1 MRNTLF
7 LFLAQTRLFWQVRRA
22 FSRLAFINYR
32 MLFGIKSRIR
42 EESATTKSLLSLL
55 GLIRGQLVVVIIV
68 AIVLQITNLYFV
80 SLFTGIGFTIP
91 KESYYGT
98 LLTAFTSI
106 GGIFIGFYY
115 AAISVVCSA
124 IYAKVPNNIRDLLAQ
139 ERVGNAY
146 MRLLALLTFF
156 GVCLLAF
163 HIVGLEPVILAMPL
177 LILGAGL
184 MIIGFVQLGTR
195 VFHLFDPTIL
205 SGTIFEQLRQCCAQ
219 MQAGG
224 YRWSDQSFQKHSHR
238 VAQTTIDTLNTL
250 SDITAKEPHLN
261 GRPFAGLCQ
270 NLLLFLRHYET
281 VKKSIPTG
289 SLWYRQRY
297 VHPDWYRTGDTETSL
312 AHETA
317 AILRPESVSDPRWIE
332 SAILPIVKGCLE
344 INIRNKRYALVNEF
358 LGYLDAYVQHLAKE
372 QQVESAFNL
381 MREIFSWC
389 ERLILRTEDQALV
402 EEPAEHM
409 QICEK
414 LTTMPINAL
423 LAYAGAIKSYDRNAI
438 LQRIR
443 HIRWKSE
450 KSIYRAGF
458 SMHLLT
464 QLEWLR
470 PRLEFEEGVEQYI
483 VSPPWYLGELI
494 AQKEVE
500 NLRTAMIYF
509 YAKVGKFY
517 KHWIETALSSQH
529 PWLAAVMMLR
539 ESEYWNKLD
548 SHTNTLNQLW
558 NDLNSDRRIE
568 GLLWSSLN
576 TDELAKKRYQREKVL
591 LKLMADENVLLSLIP
606 RAEAHPDFAGQFLHT
621 VGEALL
627 DALCENDYDTVDML
641 FKGYFCGNQLKC
653 EQLRPQEN
661 MPSWQLA
668 SNVKTAVA
676 PLLDLMDLS
685 GYAYLLSDYYNTQ
698 RLKETVAK
706 VWDEYLDQDSA
717 QSRLQF
723 LAGAVSLTESAYEIA
738 HRSRNRSGWKQT
750 IRQQLR
756 DLERQE
762 VPEDL
767 ENQAALRGQ
776 GFVFVESETIVLHE
790 SPLVRIFA
798 DDHSFLLYDGIDI
811 FLAKYIRQR
820 EDGRDLDFGRPE
832 YRDIEEA
839 IRREESRNMMDE
851 HYEK

>member
-1 MRNTLF
+1 MQQQNLYY
-7 LFLAQTRLFWQVRRA
+7 LYCGSYEANW
-22 FSRLAFINYR
+22 S
-32 MLFGIKSRIR
+32 G
-42 EESATTKSLLSLL
+42 
-55 GLIRGQLVVVIIV
+55 VIII
-68 AIVLQITNLYFV
+68 ATVLQITNLYFV

-91 KESYYGT
+91 REGYYGT
-98 LLTAFTSI
+98 LIATFASI

-139 ERVGNAY
+139 ERVGSAY

-163 HIVGLEPVILAMPL
+163 HIVGLEPVILAIPL

-184 MIIGFVQLGTR
+184 MIIGFVQLGAR
-195 VFHLFDPTIL
+195 VFYLFDPTIL

-238 VAQTTIDTLNTL
+238 VAQTAIDTLNTL

-270 NLLLFLRHYET
+270 NLLLFLCYYET
-281 VKKSIPTG
+281 IKKTIPTD

-297 VHPDWYRTGDTETSL
+297 VHSDWYRTGDTETSI
-312 AHETA
+312 AHETT
-317 AILRPESVSDPRWIE
+317 AILQPNSVSDPRWIE
-332 SAILPIVKGCLE
+332 SAILPIVKDCLE
-344 INIRNKRYALVNEF
+344 INIKNKRYALVNEF
-358 LGYLDAYVQHLAKE
+358 LGYLDAYVQHLARE
-372 QQVESAFNL
+372 QQVEFAFNL

-389 ERLILRTEDQALV
+389 EGLILSTEDQTLV
-402 EEPAEHM
+402 EESVEHM
-409 QICEK
+409 QICEQ

-423 LAYAGAIKSYDRNAI
+423 LAYTRAIQSYDRHVI
-438 LQRIR
+438 LRRIR
-443 HIRWKSE
+443 HIRWRSE

-458 SMHLLT
+458 GMPVLT

-483 VSPPWYLGELI
+483 ASPSWYIGELI

-509 YAKVGKFY
+509 YVKVGEFY
-517 KHWIETALSSQH
+517 KHWIETALSSHH

-548 SHTNTLNQLW
+548 SHTNILNQLW

-568 GLLWSSLN
+568 GLPWPSLN
-576 TDELAKKRYQREKVL
+576 TDELVEKRDQREKEL

-606 RAEAHPDFAGQFLHT
+606 RAEAYPDFAGQFLHT

-627 DALCENDYDTVDML
+627 DALCENDCDTVDLL
-641 FKGYFCGNQLKC
+641 FKGYFYGNQLMR
-653 EQLRPQEN
+653 ERLYPQEN
-661 MPSWQLA
+661 LPPWQLV
-668 SNVKTAVA
+668 SNVKIAVA

-685 GYAYLLSDYYNTQ
+685 GYAYLLSDYHNAP
-698 RLKETVAK
+698 RLKETIAK

-717 QSRLQF
+717 QPLLQL
-723 LAGAVSLTESAYEIA
+723 LAAAISLSESPFEIA
-738 HRSRNRSGWKQT
+738 HRSRYRIAWKRIIQ
-750 IRQQLR
+750 QQLS

-767 ENQAALRGQ
+767 ESQASLRGQ
-776 GFVFVESETIVLHE
+776 GFIFVESETIVLHE
-790 SPLVRIFA
+790 SPLVRVFA
-798 DDHSFLLYDGIDI
+798 GDHSSLIYDGIDI
-811 FLAKYIRQR
+811 FLAQYIRQR

-839 IRREESRNMMDE
+839 IRREESHNVMGE
-851 HYEK
+851 HYER